1 MRHLTWVLALASFAG
16 VASAQQPDTS
26 VRRTPDPG
34 GLPLAPDCVRPTP
47 LPPGV
52 ATPDSV
58 CLTREAAL
66 AAAATRNPQIRAAL
80 EQVAQARARRV
91 QGISIPDP
99 QFDVEF
105 NEATGLFGGG
115 AATDRIVGTTIQIP
129 FPDKFRLRGR
139 IGRADVRSTEASLQA
154 LRQGIAAAT
163 SQVYDSLLAA
173 LRHQHDLE
181 QAKSLA
187 DDFLKKTDAR
197 FQGGSAARLDLIRAR
212 VEVAQAENDLITN
225 SRDIVNARAALNRL
239 IDRPLGAPLAVSD
252 SLVLPPPLPGLEA
265 LEAAAF
271 ESRPELAGLQRE
283 QEGAKA
289 ATALAREY
297 WLPDVIFGISKNY
310 ADPGPGLLSTGISL
324 PLPVFFWQHTKGEIA
339 ESHHRELE
347 LAAFYRDLRA
357 QVGQDVRSAYAAA
370 STAQRQAVFLRDVL
384 LPAAREAYRIASV
397 SYGLGGASPLE
408 VLDTRRVLREAE
420 SQYTDALAAASMARA
435 DLQRA
440 VGAPLE
446 RFEAGGSRGQ

>member
-16 VASAQQPDTS
+16 AASAQQPDS
-26 VRRTPDPG
+26 VRRAPDAAGP
-34 GLPLAPDCVRPTP
+34 PMVPDCVRPTP
-47 LPPGV
+47 LGPAV
-52 ATPDSV
+52 TAPDTV

-66 AAAATRNPQIRAAL
+66 AAAAARNPQIRAVE

-91 QGISIPDP
+91 QGVAIPDP
-99 QFDVEF
+99 QFDVQF

-115 AATDRIVGTTIQIP
+115 SATDRIVGTTLQLP
-129 FPDKFRLRGR
+129 FPDKFRLRGK
-139 IGRADVRSTEASLQA
+139 IGSADVRSTETLLLA
-154 LRQGIAAAT
+154 LRQGIAALT

-181 QAKSLA
+181 QAKALA
-187 DDFLKKTDAR
+187 EDFLKKTDAR
-197 FQGGSAARLDLIRAR
+197 FEGGSAARLDVIRAR
-212 VEVAQAENDLITN
+212 VDVAQAQNDLIAN
-225 SRDIVNARAALNRL
+225 ARDIVNARASLNRL

-252 SLVLPPPLPGLEA
+252 SLVLPPPLADLDR

-271 ESRPELAGLQRE
+271 EARPELAGIVRQ

-289 ATALAREY
+289 TTTLAKEY
-297 WLPDVIFGISKNY
+297 WLPDFIFGLSKNY
-310 ADPGPGLLSTGISL
+310 ASPGPGLFSTGISL
-324 PLPVFFWQHTKGEIA
+324 PLPVFFWQHSKGEIA

-347 LAAFYRDLRA
+347 LAASYRDVRA

-370 STAQRQAVFLRDVL
+370 ETGLRQAVFIRDVL

-397 SYGLGGASPLE
+397 SYGLGGASALE
-408 VLDTRRVLREAE
+408 VLDARRSLRDAE
-420 SQYTDALAAASMARA
+420 SQYTDALAAASMARS

-446 RFEAGGSRGQ
+446 RFEAGGPRGQ

>member
-1 MRHLTWVLALASFAG
+1 MRHLTWVFALASFAG
-16 VASAQQPDTS
+16 AASAQQPDST
-26 VRRTPDPG
+26 RRAPDPTG
-34 GLPLAPDCVRPTP
+34 PPLVPDCAQPTP
-47 LPPGV
+47 IAAGAV
-52 ATPDSV
+52 VPDSV

-66 AAAATRNPQIRAAL
+66 TAAGVRNPQIRAAQ

-91 QGISIPDP
+91 QGIAIPDP

-115 AATDRIVGTTIQIP
+115 RATDRIVGTTLQVP

-139 IGRADVRSTEASLQA
+139 IGSADVRSTEAALLALQ
-154 LRQGIAAAT
+154 QGIAATT

-181 QAKSLA
+181 QARALA
-187 DDFLKKTDAR
+187 QDFLKKTDAR
-197 FQGGSAARLDLIRAR
+197 FEGGSAARLDVIRAR
-212 VEVAQAENDLITN
+212 VDVAQAENDLITN
-225 SRDIVNARAALNRL
+225 ARDIVNARAALNRL

-252 SLVLPPPLPGLEA
+252 SLVLPPPLPALEQ

-271 ESRPELAGLQRE
+271 ASRPELAGLARE

-289 ATALAREY
+289 TTALAREY
-297 WLPDVIFGISKNY
+297 WLPDFIFGISKNY
-310 ADPGPGLLSTGISL
+310 ADPGPGLFSTGISL
-324 PLPVFFWQHTKGEIA
+324 PLPAFFWQHSKGEIA

-347 LAAFYRDLRA
+347 LAASYRDLRA
-357 QVGQDVRSAYAAA
+357 EVGQDVRSAYAAA
-370 STAQRQAVFLRDVL
+370 STALRQAVFLRDNL
-384 LPAAREAYRIASV
+384 LPSAREAYRIASV
-397 SYGLGGASPLE
+397 SYGLGGASALE
-408 VLDTRRVLREAE
+408 VLDARRVLRDAE

-446 RFEAGGSRGQ
+446 RFEAGGPRGQ